1 VSEIVVRTARKGDVE
16 RMAAAWLDAA
26 RLEAPVPDPEAKLVL
41 DATEVRLLVDG
52 LVVEKAFRRRGVG
65 TRLMRAA
72 EEWGRSR
79 GARLALLDTWG
90 ESPQSV
96 PFYEGLGYTPRSIR
110 FRPLTRR

>member
-1 VSEIVVRTARKGDVE
+1 
-16 RMAAAWLDAA
+16 L
-26 RLEAPVPDPEAKLVL
+26 RLEAPVPDPEAQLVL
-41 DATEVRLLVDG
+41 DATEVRLFVDG

-72 EEWGRSR
+72 EDWGRSR

-96 PFYEGLGYTPRSIR
+96 PFYERLGYTPRSIR
-110 FRPLTRR
+110 FRKPLTRR